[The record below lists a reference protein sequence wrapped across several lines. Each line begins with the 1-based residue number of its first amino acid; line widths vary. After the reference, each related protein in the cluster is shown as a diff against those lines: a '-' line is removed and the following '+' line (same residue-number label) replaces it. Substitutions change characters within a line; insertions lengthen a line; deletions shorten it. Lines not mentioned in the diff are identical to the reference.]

1 MSTVSVVIPCY
12 KYGHFLAD
20 CVKSVLDE
28 QEGVDVRV
36 LIIDDASPDDSAD
49 VARALAAADPRI
61 EVRVHERNQGTSRPT
76 TRVCW
81 SGPTGT
87 TSPCSRPTTGWS
99 RGPWCAPPPCST
111 PIRRPASPT
120 AGRCASG
127 TGGPLPAARTRSTG
141 SVVYPGRWWLDRRF
155 REGTGCIT
163 SPEVVVRTSLQR
175 KVGGYDPELPHAGDI
190 EMWMRLAAH
199 ADVGYVQGADQAFYR
214 VHGDNMSTTDFGGQL
229 DDLRQRLVAFDS
241 VLDKCGDLLPGSD
254 LLAVAA
260 RTRLARY
267 ALRRAYRAYDRGRTA
282 VVPVDELVEVRGRV
296 PARRL
301 HVAGG
306 VPGAAQ
312 ASADRS
318 ARDALPSAAGAVGR
332 RRPGARVAV
341 VAVLEAPRD
350 LMSRL
355 HRFHRRILRTGVG
368 ALAPAPVP
376 ACQEPVGPQGRGH
389 ADDRGHQGHSGQ
401 GPHPVAGP
409 CDGVRLH
416 QQVHA
421 HPCRVRM
428 PCCVWRSVRCR
439 V

>member
-1 MSTVSVVIPCY
+1 M
-12 KYGHFLAD
+12 AD

-61 EVRVHERNQGTSRPT
+61 EVRVHERNQGHIATYNEGLLEWADGDYVALLSADDRLVPGALVRAAALLDAHPEAGFAYGRPL
-76 TRVCW
+76 RF
-81 SGPTGT
+81 
-87 TSPCSRPTTGWS
+87 RH
-99 RGPWCAPPPCST
+99 
-111 PIRRPASPT
+111 
-120 AGRCASG
+120 
-127 TGGPLPAARTRSTG
+127 GGPLPAARTRSTG
-141 SVVYPGRWWLDRRF
+141 SVVYPGRWWLDRRYQ
-155 REGTGCIT
+155 EGTGCIT

-282 VVPVDELVEVRGRV
+282 VVPVDELVEFAAECLPDGYTSLAEYRALLRRRRIGPRVMPYLQPLVLSAVADRGREW
-296 PARRL
+296 L
-301 HVAGG
+301 W
-306 VPGAAQ
+306 
-312 ASADRS
+312 
-318 ARDALPSAAGAVGR
+318 
-332 RRPGARVAV
+332 
-341 VAVLEAPRD
+341 
-350 LMSRL
+350 
-355 HRFHRRILRTGVG
+355 
-368 ALAPAPVP
+368 
-376 ACQEPVGPQGRGH
+376 
-389 ADDRGHQGHSGQ
+389 
-401 GPHPVAGP
+401 
-409 CDGVRLH
+409 
-416 QQVHA
+416 
-421 HPCRVRM
+421 
-428 PCCVWRSVRCR
+428 WRSWKRR
-439 V
+439 GI